1 MCNQCNTDPRDDL
14 VYGTRALDGLAGL
27 LSDID
32 MGGKGF
38 ERTRP
43 GELGELLDLVRERL
57 DRAANNIQGY
67 VPRV

>member
-14 VYGTRALDGLAGL
+14 VYGARALNGLADL

-32 MGGKGF
+32 QGGKGF

-57 DRAANNIQGY
+57 DRAAAQMQGY
-67 VPRV
+67 IPRP